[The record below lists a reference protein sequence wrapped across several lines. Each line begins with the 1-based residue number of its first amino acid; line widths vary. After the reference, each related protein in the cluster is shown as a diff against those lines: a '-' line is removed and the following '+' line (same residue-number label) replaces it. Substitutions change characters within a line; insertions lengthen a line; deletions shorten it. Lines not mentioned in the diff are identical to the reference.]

1 MTNPSNWFDPED
13 FKRFMDEF
21 LANQEGLDPEQLAQ
35 VAGLANNPEQLQQFI
50 QQMKSALNN
59 RGTATG
65 VDWNLV
71 REQAVKIVR
80 VDAKAITESDR
91 KAITEACSIAN
102 LWLDQATDF
111 EALHSEP
118 KLIGRELWVDEAM
131 PLFKQLAGPIADR
144 MSDALTRNLIENSP
158 EELSAVIESAAGL
171 MRSAGGAMF
180 SMQLGQSLGK
190 TASEVWG
197 SGDLGIPLF
206 QEARAAFV
214 VQNIS
219 EQLSE
224 LDVMQAEVEI
234 YLAVREMAHAR
245 LFKNARWL
253 RDLVVNQIVQYS
265 QDLSIDNDRIQ
276 ALASELDP
284 SQLEKWQDALQG
296 KSLISEPTEAQ
307 SRALASIENTLA
319 LIEGWVEVVTASS
332 CKLLPGMV
340 AIEEYVRRRRATGGP
355 AERTFGQL
363 IGLELKPRRLRE
375 AANFWRV
382 VSEQLSVTERDA
394 IWRHPDLLPTGADI
408 DDPAGYLARRKGSG
422 PDDFDQALKDLLG

>member
-21 LANQEGLDPEQLAQ
+21 LASQQGLDPEQLAQ
-35 VAGLANNPEQLQQFI
+35 LAGLANNPDQIRAFI
-50 QQMKSALNN
+50 EQMKNALDN

-71 REQAVKIVR
+71 REHAIKIVR
-80 VDAKAITESDR
+80 ADAKVISEPER
-91 KAITEACSIAN
+91 KSVNDACSIAN

-111 EALHSEP
+111 ESLHTEP
-118 KLIGRELWVDEAM
+118 KLIGRELWVDEAL

-144 MSDALTRNLIENSP
+144 MSEALTKNLIENSP
-158 EELSAVIESAAGL
+158 EELSSVIESAAGL

-190 TASEVWG
+190 TAQDVWG

-206 QEARAAFV
+206 QESRAAFV

-224 LDVMQAEVEI
+224 LDVKQSEVQL
-234 YLAVREMAHAR
+234 YLAVRELAHAR

-253 RDLVVNQIVQYS
+253 RDLVVSQIVQYS
-265 QDLSIDNDRIQ
+265 QDLTIDNERIQ
-276 ALASELDP
+276 NLANELNPSE
-284 SQLEKWQDALQG
+284 LEKWQDALQG
-296 KSLISEPTEAQ
+296 TSLLAEPTDSQ
-307 SRALASIENTLA
+307 TRALASIENTLA
-319 LIEGWVEVVTASS
+319 LIEGWVEVVTSRA
-332 CKLLPGMV
+332 CRLLPGVV

-382 VSEQLSVTERDA
+382 VSDHLNIQERDA
-394 IWRHPDLLPTGADI
+394 IWSHPDLLPSGSDI
-408 DDPAGYLARRKGSG
+408 DDPVGYLERRKGNG

>member
-1 MTNPSNWFDPED
+1 MTNPGNWFDPED

-21 LANQEGLDPEQLAQ
+21 LASQQGLDPQQLAQ
-35 VAGLANNPEQLQQFI
+35 LAGLANNPEQLQQFI
-50 QQMKSALNN
+50 EQMKMALEN

-65 VDWNLV
+65 VDWNIV
-71 REQAVKIVR
+71 REQAVKIAR
-80 VDAKAITESDR
+80 VESRAISDSTR
-91 KAITEACSIAN
+91 KALQDACSIGN

-111 EALHSEP
+111 ESLHSEP

-144 MSDALTRNLIENSP
+144 MSEALTKNLVENSP
-158 EELSAVIESAAGL
+158 EELSSVIESAAGL

-190 TASEVWG
+190 TAAEVWG

-206 QEARAAFV
+206 QESRAAFV

-224 LDVMQAEVEI
+224 LDVEQSEFQI
-234 YLAVREMAHAR
+234 YLVVREFAHAR
-245 LFKNARWL
+245 LFKHARWL
-253 RDLVVNQIVQYS
+253 RDLVVSQIVQYA
-265 QDLSIDNDRIQ
+265 QDLSIDNERIQ
-276 ALASELDP
+276 DLASELDP
-284 SQLEKWQDALQG
+284 GQIDKWQDALQG
-296 KSLISEPTEAQ
+296 TSLLAELTESQ
-307 SRALASIENTLA
+307 TRALASIENTLA
-319 LIEGWVEVVTASS
+319 LIEGWVEVVTSQA
-332 CKLLPGMV
+332 CRLLPGVV

-375 AANFWRV
+375 AAQFWKV
-382 VSEQLSVTERDA
+382 VSEQLSVADRDA
-394 IWRHPDLLPTGADI
+394 VWSHPDLLPTGADI
-408 DDPAGYLARRKGSG
+408 DDPAGYLARRGNRG
-422 PDDFDQALKDLLG
+422 TDDFDRALRDLLN

>member
-21 LANQEGLDPEQLAQ
+21 LASQQGLDPEQLAQ
-35 VAGLANNPEQLQQFI
+35 LAGLANNPEQLQSFI
-50 QQMKSALNN
+50 EQMKSALDN
-59 RGTATG
+59 RGTSTG

-80 VDAKAITESDR
+80 ADAKAISDSDR
-91 KAITEACSIAN
+91 KSVTDACGIAN

-111 EALHSEP
+111 ESLHSDA
-118 KLIGRELWVDEAM
+118 KLIGRELWIDEAL

-144 MSDALTRNLIENSP
+144 MSEALTKNLVDNSP
-158 EELSAVIESAAGL
+158 EELSSVIESAAGL

-180 SMQLGQSLGK
+180 SMQLGQSLGR
-190 TASEVWG
+190 TAQEVWG

-206 QEARAAFV
+206 QESRAAFV
-214 VQNIS
+214 VQNIT

-224 LDVMQAEVEI
+224 LDVKQSEVQL
-234 YLAVREMAHAR
+234 YLAVRELAHAR

-265 QDLSIDNDRIQ
+265 QDLTIDNERIQ
-276 ALASELDP
+276 NLANELNP
-284 SQLEKWQDALQG
+284 GEIEKWQDALQST
-296 KSLISEPTEAQ
+296 SLLAEPTESQ
-307 SRALASIENTLA
+307 TRALASIENTLA
-319 LIEGWVEVVTASS
+319 LIEGWVEVVTSRA
-332 CKLLPGMV
+332 CRLLPGVV

-375 AANFWRV
+375 AASFWRV
-382 VSEQLSVTERDA
+382 LSENLSNSDRDA
-394 IWRHPDLLPTGADI
+394 IWRHPDLLPLGSDI
-408 DDPAGYLARRKGSG
+408 DDPAGYLERRKGTG
-422 PDDFDQALKDLLG
+422 PDDFDQALRDFLS

>member
-21 LANQEGLDPEQLAQ
+21 LASQQGLDPEQLAQ
-35 VAGLANNPEQLQQFI
+35 LAGLANNPEQLQQFI
-50 QQMKSALNN
+50 EQMKNALDN

-65 VDWNLV
+65 VDWNIV
-71 REQAVKIVR
+71 REQAIKIAR
-80 VDAKAITESDR
+80 VEAKTISDSSR
-91 KAITEACSIAN
+91 KAVQDACSIAN
-102 LWLDQATDF
+102 LWLDEATSFDS
-111 EALHSEP
+111 LHSEP

-144 MSDALTRNLIENSP
+144 MSEALTKNLVENSP
-158 EELSAVIESAAGL
+158 EELSSVIESAAGL

-190 TASEVWG
+190 TAAEVWG

-206 QEARAAFV
+206 QESRAAFV

-224 LDVMQAEVEI
+224 LDVQQSEFQI
-234 YLAVREMAHAR
+234 YLAVREFAHAR

-253 RDLVVNQIVQYS
+253 RDLVVSQIVQYS
-265 QDLSIDNDRIQ
+265 QDLSIDNERIQ
-276 ALASELDP
+276 ELATELDP
-284 SQLEKWQDALQG
+284 GQIEKWQDALQG
-296 KSLISEPTEAQ
+296 TSLLAELTESQ
-307 SRALASIENTLA
+307 TRALASIENTLA
-319 LIEGWVEVVTASS
+319 LIEGWVEVVTSRA
-332 CKLLPGMV
+332 CRLLPGV
-340 AIEEYVRRRRATGGP
+340 LAIEEYVRRRRATGGP

-375 AANFWRV
+375 AAQFWKV
-382 VSEQLSVTERDA
+382 VSEHLSVAERDA
-394 IWRHPDLLPTGADI
+394 IWSHPDLLPTGADI
-408 DDPAGYLARRKGSG
+408 DDPAGYLARRENRG
-422 PDDFDQALKDLLG
+422 PDDFDQALRDLLS